1 MKRFRSH
8 CDAVRMV
15 CQFRRGPSEGLNY
28 SKSRKRMATI
38 TGNSRGWGALATRGR
53 TSYRRLPSQSSQD
66 QPARVAHSRYRQ
78 TAVQQEL
85 ASARE
90 QPILFAPPPRRS
102 RGATGSNP
110 PVSRSVMPP
119 PQPSG
124 RRISRHVQLGLTWHG
139 PHFAPHPIPRER
151 RGPIV
156 SSDLA
161 TGNDRHAAG
170 HDPIPTFS
178 DGGPPGT

>member
-1 MKRFRSH
+1 LDLSGPSLERPGGSRAAMKRFRSH

-90 QPILFAPPPRRS
+90 QPIFICPASSEVPGPDWKQPPS
-102 RGATGSNP
+102 RPVCDATTSTQWPADQSARATRTHLARP
-110 PVSRSVMPP
+110 PLCSSPNSTRA
-119 PQPSG
+119 SG
-124 RRISRHVQLGLTWHG
+124 PDREFRLGNW
-139 PHFAPHPIPRER
+139 E
-151 RGPIV
+151 
-156 SSDLA
+156 
-161 TGNDRHAAG
+161 
-170 HDPIPTFS
+170 
-178 DGGPPGT
+178 

>member
-90 QPILFAPPPRRS
+90 QPIFICPASSEVPGPDWKQPPS
-102 RGATGSNP
+102 RPVCNATTSI
-110 PVSRSVMPP
+110 
-119 PQPSG
+119 
-124 RRISRHVQLGLTWHG
+124 ISRHVQLGLTWHG